1 MWGEENSIAFSRTS
15 TVVLIQFSSLE
26 LISSNVIIFIF
37 WMQQLL
43 SAISDVFLLL
53 PARVS
58 NLERFWQILGIL
70 TFFKH
75 IWILKSQMAM
85 VTLGSTR
92 FQWRE
97 IQICPPRT
105 HALVQPLWDPR
116 VQNHHEPKTKSKI
129 FFLYFFK

>member
-1 MWGEENSIAFSRTS
+1 
-15 TVVLIQFSSLE
+15 
-26 LISSNVIIFIF
+26 
-37 WMQQLL
+37 MQQLL
-43 SAISDVFLLL
+43 SAITDVFLLL

-105 HALVQPLWDPR
+105 YALDTEWSYIRDVENP
-116 VQNHHEPKTKSKI
+116 I
-129 FFLYFFK
+129 

>member
-1 MWGEENSIAFSRTS
+1 
-15 TVVLIQFSSLE
+15 
-26 LISSNVIIFIF
+26 
-37 WMQQLL
+37 MQQLL
-43 SAISDVFLLL
+43 SAITDVFLLL
-53 PARVS
+53 PPRVS

-105 HALVQPLWDPR
+105 HALPGVNKNFQKIMILVFEVIVLQQPKHTL
-116 VQNHHEPKTKSKI
+116 EIGI
-129 FFLYFFK
+129 FSTF